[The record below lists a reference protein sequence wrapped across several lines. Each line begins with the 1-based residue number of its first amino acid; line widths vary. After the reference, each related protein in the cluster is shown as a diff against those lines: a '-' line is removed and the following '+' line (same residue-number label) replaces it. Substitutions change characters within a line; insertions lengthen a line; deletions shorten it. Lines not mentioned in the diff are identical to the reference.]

1 MTRGRP
7 REPMALKIAKGKKHL
22 SKEEMTEIEDEVY
35 AAEGDIVP
43 PEWLNGMALQHFEK
57 QARYMRALNEKAG
70 RNVYGDLDS
79 EALTLMSVS
88 FQKSNEYLLEEQKA
102 KKRGDA
108 KAQTEAHKKRLA
120 EDRSYREFMKLL
132 KLDPGSRVDING
144 REGDGDEDEDEF

>member
-1 MTRGRP
+1 MAGRP

-22 SKEEMTEIEDEVY
+22 TKDEKTEIEDEVY

-43 PEWLNGMALQHFEK
+43 PDWLKGKALEHFEK
-57 QARYMRALNEKAG
+57 QADYMRALNAKAG

-79 EALTLMSVS
+79 ESLTLMSVS
-88 FQKSNEYLLEEQKA
+88 YQKSNEYLIEEQKA

-108 KAQTEAHKKRLA
+108 KGQMAAHRKRLA

-132 KLDPGSRVDING
+132 KLDPGSRVNVNG
-144 REGDGDEDEDEF
+144 RGGEGDEDEDEF